1 MIDLYTWA
9 TPNGRKI
16 TILLEEINTPY
27 SIHPVNIDNNEQFTK
42 QFSSISPSNKIPAI
56 VDRENDQSIFESGA
70 IMLYLANKY
79 NQFLP
84 NKYYWQSME
93 WLIFQLTQV
102 GPILGQ
108 AHQFLFYHPN
118 QSEFVEK
125 KYINYTKRIYTTLNN
140 HLKNNEYL
148 GVEYSIADIATWP
161 WIARFERQRINLNSY
176 PEVLR
181 WYKSIMKRPAVI
193 KGYNAIGEKEAI
205 PL

>member
-9 TPNGRKI
+9 TPNGLKI

-56 VDRENDQSIFESGA
+56 VDRENNQSIFESGA

-181 WYKSIMKRPAVI
+181 WYKKIMIRPAVV
-193 KGYNAIGEKEAI
+193 KGYNIIGEKEAI

>member
-181 WYKSIMKRPAVI
+181 WYKKIMIRPAVV
-193 KGYNAIGEKEAI
+193 KGYNIIGEKEAI

>member
-56 VDRENDQSIFESGA
+56 VDRENNQSIFESGA

-181 WYKSIMKRPAVI
+181 WYKKIMIRPAVV
-193 KGYNAIGEKEAI
+193 KGYNIIGEKEAI

>member
-42 QFSSISPSNKIPAI
+42 QFSRISPSNKIPAI
-56 VDRENDQSIFESGA
+56 VDRENNQSIFESGA

-181 WYKSIMKRPAVI
+181 WYKKIMIRPAVV
-193 KGYNAIGEKEAI
+193 KGYNIIGEKEAI